1 MIRAFNFAHPSS
13 RTKALR
19 GVVLL
24 VFLVLATLGC
34 ASASEVDRL
43 ARENEKLER
52 ELLEL
57 RDRITSPASSMNDA
71 TTATTE
77 QPMATTSEP
86 LATTTTLN
94 LLTRDT
100 WDLDE
105 LVEDFAA
112 DLEQDDDWQ
121 TTGPA
126 WLIALA
132 MQSVEERLAELD
144 ADADPADWWSGWSA
158 TTGLTWRANLL
169 SGCEDEADY
178 WRRVYGL
185 GAIVAASFTDDGA
198 SFPTEVVDDALAT
211 LQALS
216 ADGSSTRA
224 TQCLDDALTAQFDFG
239 DG

>member
-1 MIRAFNFAHPSS
+1 MIRAFNFA
-13 RTKALR
+13 RAFRGTTTLR
-19 GVVLL
+19 WALL
-24 VFLVLATLGC
+24 VVFAVLATPGC

-52 ELLEL
+52 ELLDL
-57 RDRITSPASSMNDA
+57 RDRITSPASNVNDV
-71 TTATTE
+71 TVTTTE
-77 QPMATTSEP
+77 QPATTTTTEP
-86 LATTTTLN
+86 LVTTTTLN

-121 TTGPA
+121 TSGPA

-132 MQSVEERLAELD
+132 MQAFEERLAEVD
-144 ADADPADWWSGWSA
+144 PEAEPADWWSGWSA

-178 WRRVYGL
+178 WRRGCVGRRR
-185 GAIVAASFTDDGA
+185 
-198 SFPTEVVDDALAT
+198 
-211 LQALS
+211 
-216 ADGSSTRA
+216 GS
-224 TQCLDDALTAQFDFG
+224 G
-239 DG
+239 GGG